1 MLQGVKG
8 YRFHLDTAAIIM
20 QRTQPILLV
29 GYGYL
34 GRRLVKHCVA
44 VGRPVCVL
52 TRSSA
57 HQGELEALGV
67 EYQILDLD
75 TDSGSLTI
83 PVADKVILYTAPPAG
98 PGTDPRLLSLLGR
111 LGERPAKLVYISTS
125 GVYGDCQGDRVDENT
140 PVNPGS
146 ERARRRVAAERAVS
160 EWAEDKQI
168 PWTVLRVP
176 GIYGPERLP
185 LAALA
190 NGDAFLRPEDAGPGN
205 RIHVDDLLECCL
217 AAADNPR
224 ASGVFNVSDG
234 DPLSATGFAQ
244 ATARATGLKA
254 PRLVSRSEA
263 PQVIGPG
270 RWSFLS
276 ESRLLDVRRMQ
287 EELAPA
293 MRYSNPL
300 DGLAASL
307 KEMGIQVLD
316 DPQG

>member
-1 MLQGVKG
+1 MITQK
-8 YRFHLDTAAIIM
+8 
-20 QRTQPILLV
+20 TQPILLV

-34 GRRLVKHCVA
+34 GRRLVKHCIA
-44 VGRPVCVL
+44 IGRPVCVL
-52 TRSSA
+52 TRSGA

-75 TDSGSLTI
+75 TDSGSLAI
-83 PVADKVILYTAPPAG
+83 PVAGKVIVYTAPPAG
-98 PGTDPRLLSLLGR
+98 QGTDSRLLSLLGR
-111 LGERPAKLVYISTS
+111 LDEQPGQFIYISTS

-146 ERARRRVAAERAVS
+146 ERARRRVAAEQAVS
-160 EWAEDKQI
+160 DWARDKQI

-217 AAADNPR
+217 AAADKPQ
-224 ASGVFNVSDG
+224 ASGIFNVSDG

-244 ATARATGLKA
+244 ATARATGMKA
-254 PRLVSRSEA
+254 PRLVSRNEA

-276 ESRLLDVRRMQ
+276 ESRLLDVRRMR

-300 DGLAASL
+300 DGLTASL
-307 KEMGIQVLD
+307 KEMGIQVAG

>member
-1 MLQGVKG
+1 MITQ
-8 YRFHLDTAAIIM
+8 TP
-20 QRTQPILLV
+20 QPILLV

-75 TDSGSLTI
+75 TDSGSLAI
-83 PVADKVILYTAPPAG
+83 PVAGKVIVYTAPPAG
-98 PGTDPRLLSLLGR
+98 QETDSRLLSLLGR
-111 LGERPAKLVYISTS
+111 LDEQPGQIVYISTS

-146 ERARRRVAAERAVS
+146 ERARRRVAAEQAVS
-160 EWAEDKQI
+160 DWAQDKQI

-185 LAALA
+185 LATLA
-190 NGDAFLRPEDAGPGN
+190 NGDAFLRPEHAGPGN

-217 AAADNPR
+217 AAADKPQ
-224 ASGVFNVSDG
+224 ASGIFNVSDG

-244 ATARATGLKA
+244 ATARATGMKA

-276 ESRLLDVRRMQ
+276 ESRLLDVRRMR

-307 KEMGIQVLD
+307 KEMGIQVIG

>member
-8 YRFHLDTAAIIM
+8 YRFHMDAAAIIM
-20 QRTQPILLV
+20 QTTQPILLV

-44 VGRPVCVL
+44 LGRPVSVL

-57 HQGELEALGV
+57 HQGELDSLGI

-75 TDSGSLTI
+75 TDSGLLTI
-83 PVADKVILYTAPPAG
+83 PVAGKVILYTAPPAG

-111 LGERPAKLVYISTS
+111 LDQRPGKFVYISTS
-125 GVYGDCQGDRVDENT
+125 GVYGDCQGERVDENT

-146 ERARRRVAAERAVS
+146 ERAQRRVAAEQAAS
-160 EWAEDKQI
+160 DWAEDKQI

-185 LAALA
+185 LSALA

-217 AAADNPR
+217 AAADKIQ
-224 ASGVFNVSDG
+224 ASGIFNVGDG
-234 DPLSATGFAQ
+234 NPLSATGFAQ

-276 ESRLLDVRRMQ
+276 ESRLLDVRRLQ

-307 KEMGIQVLD
+307 KEMGIEVVDQ
-316 DPQG
+316 PQG